1 MSRFRSLV
9 GRVLEQTQ
17 STQKTSKNFLMS
29 WSFSKETVDLIGL
42 YNSSIFYDW
51 SLLSLKRMLFDK
63 LDKFWIIPL
72 GNFAAKI

>member
-9 GRVLEQTQ
+9 SRVLEQTQ
-17 STQKTSKNFLMS
+17 STQKTRKNFLMS

-63 LDKFWIIPL
+63 LDKF
-72 GNFAAKI
+72 